1 MESKESV
8 FKAISDEIAGCTA
21 CRLHEHRTNT
31 VPGEGSLH
39 ARVMV
44 IGEGPG
50 ANEDREGRPFVG
62 AAGKLLDQMLDAIGM
77 GRGDVFIG
85 NIVKCRP
92 PQNRAPKDD
101 EANTCMQYLQRQI
114 DLIKPEFLLLTGA
127 TALQQYMSKD
137 LRITRIR
144 GQWLE
149 KDGMKVIATFHPAA
163 LLRDPN
169 KKPLSF
175 EDMLELKRAMDGKYN
190 D

>member
-1 MESKESV
+1 MEDKRRLM
-8 FKAISDEIAGCTA
+8 DEINTEVAVCTA
-21 CRLHEHRTNT
+21 CGLCEGRTNA
-31 VPGEGSLH
+31 VPGEGALD

-62 AAGKLLDQMLDAIGM
+62 KAGQLLELMLDSIGL
-77 GRGDVFIG
+77 RRDDVFIG

-101 EANTCMQYLQRQI
+101 EAKICMPFLDRQVEI
-114 DLIKPEFLLLTGA
+114 IQPEFLLLMGA
-127 TALQQYMSKD
+127 TALQQYVSKD
-137 LRITRIR
+137 LRITKIR

-149 KDGMKVIATFHPAA
+149 KDGRDVIATFHPAA

-175 EDMLELKRAMDGKYN
+175 EDMLELKRALDSR
-190 D
+190 